1 MKITIIT
8 DKTKDEEIIIRVH
21 EKTELVEKIEKLVNE
36 TSDGFIGYKE
46 NEAMMLDINDVNCF
60 ITENN
65 KVFAMTD
72 EKLLIKESNLW
83 DGNYKKF
90 QSQSTISEDSND
102 SILQFEKELLS
113 CQTWSTTDEQ
123 NVFSFSDDQYKIVFN
138 VSCGNNTCGYFRFVV
153 A

>member
-46 NEAMMLDINDVNCF
+46 NEAMMLDINDINCF

-65 KVFAMTD
+65 KVFAMTE
-72 EKLLIKESNLW
+72 EKLLIKERL
-83 DGNYKKF
+83 YKVEEKLDDNF
-90 QSQSTISEDSND
+90 IKINQSCLANI
-102 SILQFEKELLS
+102 K
-113 CQTWSTTDEQ
+113 
-123 NVFSFSDDQYKIVFN
+123 KIVKVQATFSGSLSVVFRNGYTDYISRRNLKN
-138 VSCGNNTCGYFRFVV
+138 VKERLGVKL
-153 A
+153 